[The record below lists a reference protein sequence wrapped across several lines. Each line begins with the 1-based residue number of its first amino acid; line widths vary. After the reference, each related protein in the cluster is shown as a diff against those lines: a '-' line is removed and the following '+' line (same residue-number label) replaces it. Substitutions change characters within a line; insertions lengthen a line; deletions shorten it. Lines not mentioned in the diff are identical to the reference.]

1 MCVLS
6 IIFSISEREPPRA
19 GGRYHRMNKTLET
32 LGGVG
37 VVPVIKIE
45 DAGDASPLAES
56 LIAGGIPAAEVTF
69 RTSCAAE
76 AIEVMVREFPD
87 MAVGAGTVLTVAQ
100 ADEAMEAGAKFIVSP
115 GFDAA
120 VVRYCVS
127 RGVPVLP
134 GCVTPTEI
142 IAAMNLGLD
151 TVKFF
156 PASDFGGV
164 RTIKALSA
172 PFGHMKFV
180 PTGGVS
186 EENLADYLSLSC
198 VLFVGGSYIAT
209 GAMIKSHD
217 WDAVTAKAKKSAEI
231 VKAIRGK

>member
-6 IIFSISEREPPRA
+6 IIFSISEREPPRV

-45 DAGDASPLAES
+45 DAGDASPLAKS

-76 AIEVMVREFPD
+76 AIEVMAREFPD

-100 ADEAMEAGAKFIVSP
+100 ADEAIAAGAKFIVSP

-217 WDAVTAKAKKSAEI
+217 WDAVTEKAKKSAEI
-231 VKAIRGK
+231 VRSIRGK

>member
-1 MCVLS
+1 
-6 IIFSISEREPPRA
+6 
-19 GGRYHRMNKTLET
+19 MNKTLER

-45 DAGDASPLAES
+45 DACDASPLAES
-56 LIAGGIPAAEVTF
+56 LTAGGIPAAEVTF

-76 AIEVMVREFPD
+76 AIEAMTGEFPD
-87 MAVGAGTVLTVAQ
+87 MTVGAGTVLTVAQ
-100 ADEAMEAGAKFIVSP
+100 ADEAMAAGAKFIVSP
-115 GFDAA
+115 GFDPT
-120 VVRYCVS
+120 VVRYCIS

-217 WDAVTAKAKKSAEI
+217 WDGITETAKKSAEI
-231 VKAIRGK
+231 VRSIREKK